1 MIGIMADSHD
11 HLEAIRTAVE
21 LFNHEGVELVIHA
34 GDLIAPFTAQE
45 FMNLQTPLEAVFGNN
60 DGERQG
66 LRMAYENLC
75 ILEDLKELKISGR
88 DIVVIHGKEQKLVD
102 ALAQSGNYDLVVRG
116 HTHKKEIIDNKTLII
131 NPGETCGYVSNERTV
146 VLFDPIDMSWEV
158 VYL

>member
-11 HLEAIRTAVE
+11 HLKAIRKAVY
-21 LFNHEGVELVIHA
+21 LFNQVGVELVIHA

-45 FMNLQTPLEAVFGNN
+45 FMNLQPPFEAVFGNN

-75 ILEDLKELKISGR
+75 TLEDFKEFKVSGR
-88 DIVVIHGKEQKLVD
+88 NIVVIHGKEQRVVD
-102 ALAQSGNYDLVVRG
+102 ALAHSGNYDLVVRG
-116 HTHKKEIIDNKTLII
+116 HTHQNEIIDNKTLII
-131 NPGETCGYVSNERTV
+131 NPGETCGYVSGEKTV
-146 VLFDPIDMSWEV
+146 VIFDPDDMSWEV

>member
-11 HLEAIRTAVE
+11 HLEAIRKAVD
-21 LFNHEGVELVIHA
+21 LFNQVGVELVIHA

-45 FMNLQTPLEAVFGNN
+45 FMNLQPPFEAVFGNN
-60 DGERQG
+60 DGEKQG

-75 ILEDLKELKISGR
+75 ILEDFKELKISGR
-88 DIVVIHGKEQKLVD
+88 NIVVIHGKEQRLVD

-116 HTHKKEIIDNKTLII
+116 HTHQKEIIDNKTLII
-131 NPGETCGYVSNERTV
+131 NPGETCGYVSGERTII
-146 VLFDPIDMSWEV
+146 LLDPVDMSWEV